1 MWFGRAFH
9 KVAADVPISR
19 LPYRIVLLRLG
30 TSDVVDAG
38 LRALEGVYH
47 GSSSQIYCGEL
58 LCNILKV
65 NTSIFN

>member
-9 KVAADVPISR
+9 RVAADVPISR

-30 TSDVVDAG
+30 TSDVVDAD

-47 GSSSQIYCGEL
+47 
-58 LCNILKV
+58 
-65 NTSIFN
+65 